1 MQTICGSHYAGR
13 VAGRTKGPDYRNRG
27 RDRAPWDSTHPVL
40 DRPRLRNTVIR
51 MPTLTFKVSPEE
63 ARIIRAKAR
72 AEKSTVSA
80 FLRTRVLDAKPAK
93 ARRRVIKRHP
103 VSGLLYDAT
112 DEGGPIVTHE
122 QIKAA
127 LADFP

>member
-1 MQTICGSHYAGR
+1 
-13 VAGRTKGPDYRNRG
+13 
-27 RDRAPWDSTHPVL
+27 
-40 DRPRLRNTVIR
+40 

-63 ARIIRAKAR
+63 ARVIRAKAR

-80 FLRTRVLDAKPAK
+80 FLRTRVLDAKPAP

-112 DEGGPIVTHE
+112 DAGGPVVTPE
-122 QIKAA
+122 QIRAA
-127 LADFP
+127 LADLP